1 MIGRG
6 PEYNKDSKEL
16 IVIPV
21 EQIKLILWITYNSG
35 KIHTWMQKK
44 ISKILKYVLS
54 FALSN

>member
-21 EQIKLILWITYNSG
+21 EQIKLILWITYNSR